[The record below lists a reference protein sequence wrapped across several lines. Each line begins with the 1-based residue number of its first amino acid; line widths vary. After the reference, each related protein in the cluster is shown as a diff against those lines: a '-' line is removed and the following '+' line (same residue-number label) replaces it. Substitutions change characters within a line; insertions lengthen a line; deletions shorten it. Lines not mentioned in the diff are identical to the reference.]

1 MTPSIVIAASFASIC
16 YALPSRA
23 SAAQVAI
30 VDRRLVLSL
39 RLALS
44 SFTIAADGF
53 DRNRSKNRLG
63 LVRAHCCP
71 KP

>member
-53 DRNRSKNRLG
+53 DRNR
-63 LVRAHCCP
+63 
-71 KP
+71 